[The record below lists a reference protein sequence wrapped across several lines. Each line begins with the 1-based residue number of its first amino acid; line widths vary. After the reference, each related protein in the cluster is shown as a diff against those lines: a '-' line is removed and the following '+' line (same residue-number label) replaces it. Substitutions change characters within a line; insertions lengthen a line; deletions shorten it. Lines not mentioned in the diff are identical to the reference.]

1 MTYQLGVDV
10 GTTSVV
16 AAVHRVD
23 GSGGADRADVV
34 PLGGGGPTMPCALH
48 LARDGGVTVGEGA
61 LRLAGIDPSRVVR
74 ALPRHVGDPAPVL
87 VGGGAWAA
95 EDLLARLVRR
105 VVDRVAEREGGP
117 AARTVLAHPVWW
129 TADTRER
136 LAAALADVG
145 VHVTWTAEPVA
156 VARAVRAGGTVAVYD
171 LGGGRFDAAVVRR
184 GDAGFDVVGRPEGL
198 ADIGAAIDDL
208 VWRHVRAGLP
218 EGVVPDA
225 RVRRACARRR
235 R

>member
-1 MTYQLGVDV
+1 M
-10 GTTSVV
+10 
-16 AAVHRVD
+16 
-23 GSGGADRADVV
+23 
-34 PLGGGGPTMPCALH
+34 
-48 LARDGGVTVGEGA
+48 DGG
-61 LRLAGIDPSRVVR
+61 
-74 ALPRHVGDPAPVL
+74 H
-87 VGGGAWAA
+87 
-95 EDLLARLVRR
+95 
-105 VVDRVAEREGGP
+105 
-117 AARTVLAHPVWW
+117 
-129 TADTRER
+129 RER

-145 VHVTWTAEPVA
+145 VDVTWTAEPVA

-198 ADIGAAIDDL
+198 ADIGAAIADL